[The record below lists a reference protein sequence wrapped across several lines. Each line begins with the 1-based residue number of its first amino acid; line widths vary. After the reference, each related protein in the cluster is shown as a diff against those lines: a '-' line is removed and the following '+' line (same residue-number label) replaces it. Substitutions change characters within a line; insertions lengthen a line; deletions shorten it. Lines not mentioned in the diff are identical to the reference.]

1 MELWKPVKRLRKWE
15 SLFIIHPDK
24 VDEKKQILEKI
35 REIISSKEGDLLK
48 VEEWGMRKLAYPIE
62 KRKNGYY
69 VLIELYG
76 LADTPKALEEFFRID
91 ERIMRFIIVKL
102 EDRYIPQIV

>member
-1 MELWKPVKRLRKWE
+1 MELWNPVKRLRKWE
-15 SLFIIHPDK
+15 SLFIIHPDR
-24 VDEKKQILEKI
+24 VEEKKQILEKI
-35 REIISSKEGDLLK
+35 REIVSSKEGDLLK

-69 VLIELYG
+69 VLIEFYG

-91 ERIMRFIIVKL
+91 ERIIRFIIVKL
-102 EDRYIPQIV
+102 EDRYTPQTV